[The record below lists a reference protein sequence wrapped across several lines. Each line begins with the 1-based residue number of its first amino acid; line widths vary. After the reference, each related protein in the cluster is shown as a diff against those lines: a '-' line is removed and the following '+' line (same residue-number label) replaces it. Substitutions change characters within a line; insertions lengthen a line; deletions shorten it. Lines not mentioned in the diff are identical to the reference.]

1 MDNPGLSPQLLPRI
15 FRIVGAILAAVDAY
29 HRFLRPLHLQWGA
42 SKEEAERSMPG
53 DELVDAAYITTTR
66 AVSIKAGPGDI
77 WPWLVQMGDRRGGLY
92 SYDFLDRAF
101 GILSGPSA
109 DRILPE
115 FQRLAAG
122 DVIPLGK
129 GPDWPVAVLDP
140 ERAMVLEPVSG
151 RVSWCFALY
160 PNGDLTRLVSRVR
173 IRIYTRPVLWILAP
187 LVDACWFIMERKM
200 LKGIRQ
206 RAEKLDSVASPWEPG
221 MQKEDQS
228 L

>member
-1 MDNPGLSPQLLPRI
+1 MDNPGPSALLLQKVLRV
-15 FRIVGAILAAVDAY
+15 VGAIFAVVAAY
-29 HRFLRPLHLQWGA
+29 HRFLRQLHLHWGA
-42 SKEEAERSMPG
+42 TEEEGERPMPG
-53 DELVDAAYITTTR
+53 DELVNAPYVTTTR
-66 AVSIKAGPGDI
+66 AVSIKAGPGRI

-115 FQRLAAG
+115 FQGLAAG

-129 GPDWPVAVLDP
+129 GPDWPVRVLNP

-160 PNGDLTRLVSRVR
+160 PDGDVTRLVSRVR
-173 IRIYTRPVLWILAP
+173 VRIYTRAVLWILAP
-187 LVDACWFIMERKM
+187 LVDASWFIMERRM

-206 RAEKLDSVASPWEPG
+206 RAEKPGRERAESVP
-221 MQKEDQS
+221 
-228 L
+228 

>member
-1 MDNPGLSPQLLPRI
+1 VNKTAKPQQFLRPPRRVPGNRHFAQLPRKI
-15 FRIVGAILAAVDAY
+15 LRLVGAIVATMAVY

-42 SKEEAERSMPG
+42 SKEEEERSMPG
-53 DELVDAAYITTTR
+53 DEVVHAPYMTTTR
-66 AVSIKAGPGDI
+66 AVSIKAGPDTI

-109 DRILPE
+109 DKILPE
-115 FQRLAAG
+115 FQGLAAG

-129 GPDWPVAVLDP
+129 GPDWPVVVLDF

-173 IRIYTRPVLWILAP
+173 IRIYTRTVLWILAP
-187 LVDACWFIMERKM
+187 LVDACWFTMERRM
-200 LKGIRQ
+200 LEGIRQ
-206 RAEKLDSVASPWEPG
+206 RAENVS
-221 MQKEDQS
+221 
-228 L
+228 